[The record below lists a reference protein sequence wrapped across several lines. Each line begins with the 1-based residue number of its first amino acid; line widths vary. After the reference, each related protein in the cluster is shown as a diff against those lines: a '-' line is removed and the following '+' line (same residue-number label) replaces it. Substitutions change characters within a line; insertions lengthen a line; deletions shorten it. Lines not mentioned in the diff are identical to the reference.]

1 MKTFGKMVCAGL
13 AMAPICAMAESVTL
27 YGVVDTGVE
36 YVNRVDPDHHGLVRM
51 NNLSGTVP
59 SRWGL
64 RGTEDLG
71 GGLKSTF
78 VLESGFAPDSGVS
91 NQASRLFGRQAWV
104 GLSGPWGQ
112 VALGRQYT
120 MLFWATLD
128 ADMLGPNTFGT
139 SSLDSYMANP
149 RTDKAIS
156 YKGTFG
162 GFTLG
167 ATYSFGRD
175 AAAAGMPC
183 AGENAGDHNACREWS
198 ALVGYSNSQW
208 GVYAAYDSLRG
219 GAGAAG
225 GLTSSSLKD
234 DRLSLS
240 GYTNIGRAKAG
251 GGWIRRD
258 NDGNA
263 ATPRS
268 DLLYGG
274 MSYAV
279 TPGFSVDGE
288 LLYLRYHQSAK
299 KAWLYAARANYAFSK
314 RTTVY
319 TAVGFIDNGGQ
330 LAMSVSS
337 GATPAAMPTA
347 GGNQLG
353 VTAGIKH
360 IF

>member
-1 MKTFGKMVCAGL
+1 MKPGRAIWAGAMSLPTIAL
-13 AMAPICAMAESVTL
+13 AQSVTL

-36 YVNRVDPDHHGLVRM
+36 VLNHTGAKNSALVRM

-71 GGLKSTF
+71 GGFKSAF

-91 NQASRLFGRQAWV
+91 NQAGRLFGRQAWV
-104 GLSGPWGQ
+104 GLNGRWGQ
-112 VALGRQYT
+112 LALGRQYT

-128 ADMLGPNTFGT
+128 ADMLGPNTFGS
-139 SSLDSYMANP
+139 SSLDSYLANP
-149 RTDKAIS
+149 RADNAIS

-162 GFTLG
+162 GVTLG
-167 ATYSFGRD
+167 ATYSLGRD
-175 AAAAGMPC
+175 AAPAGAPC
-183 AGENAGDHNACREWS
+183 AGENPADRRACREWS
-198 ALVGYSNSQW
+198 ALIGYNTSAW
-208 GVYAAYDSLRG
+208 GMAVAYDSLRG
-219 GAGAAG
+219 AARAGAGLG
-225 GLTSSSLKD
+225 SSGMKD

-240 GYTNIGRAKAG
+240 GYANIGKAKLG

-258 NDGNA
+258 NDANP

-268 DLLYGG
+268 DLWYGG
-274 MSYAV
+274 ASYTV
-279 TPGFSVDGE
+279 TPAFSVDAE
-288 LLYLRYHQSAK
+288 VLFLRYHHSAN
-299 KAWLYAARANYAFSK
+299 KAWLYAARANYALSR

-319 TAVGFIDNGGQ
+319 GTAGFIDNGGH
-330 LAMSVSS
+330 LALSVSS
-337 GATPAAMPTA
+337 GGTPAAPPTA

-353 VTAGIKH
+353 AMLGIKH